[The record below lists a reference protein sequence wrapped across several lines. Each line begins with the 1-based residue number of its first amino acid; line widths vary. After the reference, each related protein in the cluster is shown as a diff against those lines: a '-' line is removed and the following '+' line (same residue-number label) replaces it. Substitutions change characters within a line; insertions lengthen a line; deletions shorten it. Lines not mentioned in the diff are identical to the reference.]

1 MTELARR
8 YAKALYAC
16 APDAALEQVSPQLM
30 SQPLLWQALIS
41 PAISAAEKKRV
52 LRRLPDLSDGPLLRF
67 YTLLADNDRMAM
79 LPQIVQAF
87 EQCKLQAQGV
97 GQCVMRCA
105 QRPDPAELEKLRQA
119 LCRLHGKRDLRFE
132 IQTDPALLGGFT
144 LELDGVRYDKSIRGA
159 LEQMRRQLE
168 ERRMV

>member
-1 MTELARR
+1 
-8 YAKALYAC
+8 
-16 APDAALEQVSPQLM
+16 
-30 SQPLLWQALIS
+30 
-41 PAISAAEKKRV
+41 
-52 LRRLPDLSDGPLLRF
+52 
-67 YTLLADNDRMAM
+67 
-79 LPQIVQAF
+79 
-87 EQCKLQAQGV
+87 
-97 GQCVMRCA
+97 MRCA